1 MEQALK
7 KQAQD
12 NESVGYGRPPVHSRF
27 KKGQSGN
34 PSGRPRR
41 GKHTERAKQIAI
53 QEFYRPLQV
62 RDGNEIRTIPALQAV
77 YRAQLALAAKG
88 NGPAQRSV
96 LRLAEAIEGE
106 EHKLNME
113 MLKTAIEYRQLALK
127 LERDVE
133 LGRVQP
139 DPLMPKPDDILVDMH
154 TGEVAF
160 THEDFLRSPNLKSRR
175 RS

>member
-1 MEQALK
+1 
-7 KQAQD
+7 
-12 NESVGYGRPPVHSRF
+12 
-27 KKGQSGN
+27 
-34 PSGRPRR
+34 
-41 GKHTERAKQIAI
+41 
-53 QEFYRPLQV
+53 
-62 RDGNEIRTIPALQAV
+62 
-77 YRAQLALAAKG
+77 
-88 NGPAQRSV
+88 
-96 LRLAEAIEGE
+96 
-106 EHKLNME
+106 ME